1 MFERLKQAFSSV
13 TSAVKEKELT
23 DKDLDDVAFNF
34 QLSLIESDV
43 AQSVAEALTNEV
55 QKSITGTKVDRAAEP
70 SEVVGERLATLL
82 QDAFAKAGKV
92 DLVANIKEKSKAG
105 EPYVILFLGI
115 NGTGKTTT
123 VAKMVR
129 FMQKNGLSVVCAA
142 GDTHRP
148 GAIEQ
153 LTEHA
158 ERLSV
163 KVISQRYGADPA
175 AVGRD
180 GVLYAKAHHVDC
192 LLIDTAGRMQT
203 NQNLMEEMAKIV
215 RVVKP
220 DFRIFVADALT
231 GNDAVLAGR
240 ALQPARRLRRRHLD
254 QGRRRRPWWCRTV
267 DRLLHRQASLL
278 PGGRA
283 VLRGSNP
290 LRHSKVP
297 RLASRGLVQ
306 IQGIPRV
313 GGLRLVSIRLLDI
326 HSDERLRLRGQP
338 HHVSIGPNH
347 PPMPAECRFSPA
359 PRPV

>member
-1 MFERLKQAFSSV
+1 MFDRLKQAFSAV
-13 TSAVKEKELT
+13 TSAVKEKQLS
-23 DKDLDDVAFNF
+23 DKDLDDVIFNF
-34 QLSLIESDV
+34 QIALIESDV

-55 QKSITGTKVDRAAEP
+55 QKSVAGTKVDRSADP
-70 SEVVGERLATLL
+70 SEVVGERLTAVLEA
-82 QDAFAKAGKV
+82 AFAKAGSV
-92 DLVANIKEKSKAG
+92 DLVANIKDKAKTAG

-123 VAKMVR
+123 VAKLGSYL
-129 FMQKNGLSVVCAA
+129 QKSGLSVVCAA

-158 ERLSV
+158 GRLQL

-180 GVLYAKAHHVDC
+180 GVLYAKAHHADC

-231 GNDAVLAGR
+231 GNDAVSQAELFNQHVGFDGAILTKADADVRGGA
-240 ALQPARRLRRRHLD
+240 ALSIVYSTGKPVIFLGVGQGYGDLVPFDTKKFLD
-254 QGRRRRPWWCRTV
+254 
-267 DRLLHRQASLL
+267 SLL
-278 PGGRA
+278 KA
-283 VLRGSNP
+283 
-290 LRHSKVP
+290 
-297 RLASRGLVQ
+297 
-306 IQGIPRV
+306 
-313 GGLRLVSIRLLDI
+313 
-326 HSDERLRLRGQP
+326 
-338 HHVSIGPNH
+338 
-347 PPMPAECRFSPA
+347 
-359 PRPV
+359 